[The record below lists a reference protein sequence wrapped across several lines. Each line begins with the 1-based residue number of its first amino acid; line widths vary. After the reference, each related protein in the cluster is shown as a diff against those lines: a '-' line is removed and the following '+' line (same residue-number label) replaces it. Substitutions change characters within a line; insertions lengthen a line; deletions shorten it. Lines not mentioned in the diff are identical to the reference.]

1 MTQAQQKGGMT
12 AAIREAAD
20 YIGARTDVRP
30 AIALVLGSGLG
41 VLADEIENAVTFS
54 YADIPHFPVSTV
66 EGHAGELLIGTLA
79 GQPVLL
85 MKGRFHMYEGYGAET
100 VSFPVRV
107 MKALGV
113 TTLLV
118 TNAAGGINASFQP
131 GDLMLISDHI
141 NFMFKNPLIGP
152 NDPEVGVRF
161 PDMSEAYSKRL
172 RALARAVGK
181 KVGVSFQEGVYAG
194 LLGPTYETP
203 AEIRMLRTLG
213 ADAVGMSTVP
223 ETIAARHSGIE
234 VLGISCISNMA
245 AGMLDQPLNHAEVME
260 TAERVRETFIRVVKG
275 IVAELPD
282 AGARA

>member
-1 MTQAQQKGGMT
+1 MAQAQQKGGLT

-20 YIGARTDVRP
+20 YIGTRTNVRP

-41 VLADEIENAVTFS
+41 VLADEIENAVTIS

-79 GQPVLL
+79 GKPVLL

-118 TNAAGGINASFQP
+118 TNAAGGVNASFQP

-172 RALARAVGK
+172 RALARGVGE
-181 KVGVSFQEGVYAG
+181 KVGVAFQEGVYAG

-275 IVAELPD
+275 IVAELP
-282 AGARA
+282 A

>member
-1 MTQAQQKGGMT
+1 MAQAAGGNGMM
-12 AAIREAAD
+12 ASIREAAA
-20 YIGARTDVRP
+20 YLESRTSVRP
-30 AIALVLGSGLG
+30 EIALVLGSGLG
-41 VLADEIENAVTFS
+41 VLADSIQDAVTVD

-79 GQPVLL
+79 GKPVLL

-113 TTLLV
+113 KTLLV

-141 NFMFKNPLIGP
+141 NWMFRNPLIGP

-172 RALARAVGK
+172 RALARRVGES
-181 KVGVSFQEGVYAG
+181 VGVTFQEGVYAG

-245 AGMLDQPLNHAEVME
+245 AGMLDQPLSHQEVME
-260 TAERVRETFIRVVKG
+260 TAEKVRETFIRVVTG
-275 IVAELPD
+275 IVAELPGSSD
-282 AGARA
+282 